1 MIPFKHPS
9 SEWISTSHRLD
20 RADMEISV
28 NTSDPASA
36 IRSFPWPVLEAGNG
50 AFSEG
55 VYSVVM
61 EHRERGRSFE
71 LSHKVEGAALIERLI
86 DERKVRFACAVA
98 APVSAFR
105 HLRGSL
111 DRSHLVQWD
120 PDDLGAHPLF
130 TPMIL
135 SATDMRFTI
144 EAGRDGVNALWDG
157 RTIDLPKG
165 ARLAIGPT
173 FALQSGLL
181 GLLDFRPDD
190 ELEHGQF
197 RMEANR
203 EGGFRFNVHLASN
216 LHRFLRSHRQEAVG
230 WNIMTHI
237 VSAALAQLHKRYC
250 DDDGEEGWRS
260 YANLVSLAEELERRG
275 LPHWAEDEFE
285 PELAATTLYPHKAVV
300 AEDAD

>member
-1 MIPFKHPS
+1 
-9 SEWISTSHRLD
+9 
-20 RADMEISV
+20 MEISV
-28 NTSDPASA
+28 DASDPASA

-50 AFSEG
+50 GFSKG
-55 VYSVVM
+55 VYTVDV

-71 LSHKVEGAALIERLI
+71 LSHQIQGAALIERWI
-86 DERKVRFACAVA
+86 QEQKVSFACAVA
-98 APVSAFR
+98 APVSAYR
-105 HLRGSL
+105 QLY
-111 DRSHLVQWD
+111 RSSEPAHLVRWD

-135 SATDMRFTI
+135 SATELRFTI

-181 GLLDFRPDD
+181 GLLDFRQDD
-190 ELEHGQF
+190 ELESGRF
-197 RMEANR
+197 RMEASQ
-203 EGGFRFNVHLASN
+203 EGGFRFNVYLAPD

-237 VSAALAQLHKRYC
+237 VSTALAQLHKAYQ
-250 DDDGEEGWRS
+250 DDDGEEGWKS
-260 YANLVSLAEELERRG
+260 YANLVALADELDRRG
-275 LPHWAEDEFE
+275 LPHWEEESFE
-285 PELAATTLYPHKAVV
+285 PELAATALYPHKTAV
-300 AEDAD
+300 AEDAN